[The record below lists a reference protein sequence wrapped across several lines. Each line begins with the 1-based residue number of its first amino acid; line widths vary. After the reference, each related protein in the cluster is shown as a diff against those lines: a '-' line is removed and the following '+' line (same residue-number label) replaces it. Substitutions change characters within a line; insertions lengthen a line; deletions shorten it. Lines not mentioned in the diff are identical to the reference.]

1 MDVLTIVKVDVNVV
15 GSCLGELLLKVG
27 VLVVEGNVEAELLNQ
42 PLALCLAAGKANDAS
57 TLELGNLAGD
67 AAGGTSGTG
76 HDDRLT
82 GLGLANLGHAD
93 PGGDARH
100 AEDGEH
106 VLGVPQA
113 RVVGGGL
120 EGALA
125 EDGVLGPAG
134 EAADV
139 VAGGG
144 LLALGGEDAADGG
157 AAHDFADLDGGEVR
171 ASI

>member
-1 MDVLTIVKVDVNVV
+1 MF
-15 GSCLGELLLKVG
+15 LGELLLEVG
-27 VLVVEGNVEAELLNQ
+27 ILVVDGNVESELLNQ
-42 PLALCLAAGKANDAS
+42 PLALCVAAGKTNDAS
-57 TLELGNLAGD
+57 ALELGNLAGD

-76 HDDRLT
+76 HDNRLT
-82 GLGLANLGHAD
+82 SLGLANLGHAD
-93 PGGDARH
+93 PGGDASH

-106 VLGVPQA
+106 VLGVAQA
-113 RVVGGGL
+113 GVVGGRL

-134 EAADV
+134 EAADE
-139 VAGGG
+139 VASGG

-157 AAHDFADLDGGEVR
+157 AAHDLADLNGRKVR